1 MFLDPISL
9 GVTAVS
15 AGLQI
20 FGGFQKNDA
29 AVEQYKHQLKQAV
42 KQHADQVYQRTQ
54 NNLLIDYSNTLTKR
68 NWNTQLELA
77 GQQYGFN
84 RAAAARAYNAEDRRI
99 ADTLAEYAYKQAD
112 MRKALN
118 QAQGYAAASTGS
130 GNRSAQLANAKQNLG
145 NFGRDQQ
152 RLAKM
157 LGGELQESDARR
169 QGIGAQAQSADNR
182 VSSDIAIPP
191 ELKMNLPNVS
201 AFDPHSVQ
209 RPQMKNMGLTIAS
222 SMIGAV
228 GTYNSMAPEGTQ
240 LNSLNYSFT
249 GKPG

>member
-1 MFLDPISL
+1 MFDPISL

-15 AGLQI
+15 AGLKI
-20 FGGFQKNDA
+20 FGGFQQNDA
-29 AVEQYKHQLKQAV
+29 AIRQYKHQLQQAV
-42 KQHADQVYQRTQ
+42 KNHANNVYQRTQ
-54 NNLLIDYSNTLTKR
+54 QNLLIDYSNTLTKR

-84 RAAAARAYNAEDRRI
+84 REAAARAYSAEDRRI

-169 QGIGAQAQSADNR
+169 QNIGAQAESADNR
-182 VSSDIAIPP
+182 VTSGIAIPP
-191 ELKMNLPNVS
+191 ELRMNLPKVR
-201 AFDPHSVQ
+201 AFDPGSVQ
-209 RPQMKNMGLTIAS
+209 RPQMKNMGLSIAS
-222 SMIGAV
+222 TMLDSV
-228 GTYNSMAPEGTQ
+228 GTYNSMAPEDMGFNMKNPTVKKW
-240 LNSLNYSFT
+240 F
-249 GKPG
+249 GG